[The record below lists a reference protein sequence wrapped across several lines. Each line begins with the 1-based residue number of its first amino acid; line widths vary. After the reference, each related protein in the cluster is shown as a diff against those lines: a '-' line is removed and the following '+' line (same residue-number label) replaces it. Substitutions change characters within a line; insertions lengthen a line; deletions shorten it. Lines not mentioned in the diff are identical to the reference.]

1 MTCIIEC
8 SAQQERACNRRCGN
22 TLWRR
27 LSEMNEKMV
36 LARTDGSTSSNP
48 IPDLFDEKSIIGV
61 GRVVFL
67 ESYLKGDRARE
78 VFHSLAQAIE
88 KAPWMNDDE
97 LEAVRAYFAGEFT
110 LVTSDSPSSWRRPRS
125 WSPMVQQ

>member
-1 MTCIIEC
+1 
-8 SAQQERACNRRCGN
+8 
-22 TLWRR
+22 
-27 LSEMNEKMV
+27 MNEKMV